1 MDEVKRRWSAR
12 LDGRPPAD
20 LERAAKLVGVLPSFT
35 PERRRALVAELVR
48 LRVDLRSLVPSE
60 PWFDHCWATGES
72 FPPPAETS
80 PMHAC
85 PCKRCRRTGKV
96 WPNGYAAPGR
106 HKAAGTA
113 TNGDEDSGGAD
124 ETPRDAVLSYE
135 CYLESLSDWE
145 AANLPSSPSGLALR
159 AIREGRIKVRFRRTR
174 TRTR

>member
-1 MDEVKRRWSAR
+1 MDEVKRRWSVR

-20 LERAAKLVGVLPSFT
+20 LERASKLVGVLPSFT
-35 PERRRALVAELVR
+35 PERRRALIAELMR
-48 LRVDLRSLVPSE
+48 LRVDLRSLVSSE

-72 FPPPAETS
+72 FPPLAETS
-80 PMHAC
+80 PMRAC
-85 PCKRCRRTGKV
+85 PCERCRRTGKV
-96 WPNGYAAPGR
+96 WPNGYVAPGHQR
-106 HKAAGTA
+106 AAANTDGD
-113 TNGDEDSGGAD
+113 DEDAQA
-124 ETPRDAVLSYE
+124 TPRDAVLSYE